1 MRLSGRHFSR
11 LLQAAPDAA
20 DQGPG
25 NCCRVY
31 YAKGI
36 HTENGNNVRTR
47 FACYSCPS
55 VPGLHPER
63 YFELYHTKEDLHKIF
78 CHFAWPYMVTF
89 QYLFSQGKGCVLF

>member
-1 MRLSGRHFSR
+1 MLLSGRHFSR

-47 FACYSCPS
+47 FVCYSCPS

-63 YFELYHTKEDLHKIF
+63 YFELYHTKEDHSQDILSFCMALHGYFPIF
-78 CHFAWPYMVTF
+78 VFPR
-89 QYLFSQGKGCVLF
+89 